1 MALARIFP
9 DPTIKLEEIR
19 LLNQE
24 EMEKCI
30 DRTKEIE
37 YDPF

>member
-1 MALARIFP
+1 MATYKI

-24 EMEKCI
+24 QMEKYI